1 MDNLTIQRAQ
11 SPSFTAI
18 KLQNGLLNNKNR
30 KAVSEYISNKL
41 NSVDVSDKAKRT
53 FVQRAE
59 NYGYDVLLTKGQNK
73 NSVRVDVVSTLA
85 EQKAAVWNG
94 LPISPRTHVGTYQKP
109 EQFDVQHFND
119 TYKPMEKETKRFG
132 CIFYGMLGTFSTLAI
147 LGIAGMISGSKHDTT
162 SIPQKTNNIEVVAKD
177 TLKTDS
183 IKPVMEDAFKL
194 SKKVIKK

>member
-1 MDNLTIQRAQ
+1 MDNLTIQKAQ
-11 SPSFTAI
+11 SPSFTAL

-59 NYGYDVLLTKGQNK
+59 NYGYDVLLTKGQTK

-85 EQKAAVWNG
+85 EQKAAAWNG
-94 LPISPRTHVGTYQKP
+94 IPISPYTHVGTYQKP

-119 TYKPMEKETKRFG
+119 TYKPIEKETKNRVG
-132 CIFYGMLGTFSTLAI
+132 IFYGVLGLAI
-147 LGIAGMISGSKHDTT
+147 IGFVSVLNIGKRDKA
-162 SIPQKTNNIEVVAKD
+162 SIPQKTNYIEVVAKD

-194 SKKVIKK
+194 GKKVIKK